1 MKKLL
6 NNTNAIIMIGL
17 IGLLLG
23 ALFQWLILFN
33 HLTEANQKLDML
45 LDQEG
50 DIVCKVSIIDG
61 YYYYVCDEVIAK
73 MPSL

>member
-17 IGLLLG
+17 IGIIFG
-23 ALFQWLILFN
+23 MLFQWYYLYNGIIN
-33 HLTEANQKLDML
+33 ANQKLDML

-50 DIVCKVSIIDG
+50 DIVCKVSIMDG
-61 YYYYVCDEVIAK
+61 YYYYVCDEVITK
-73 MPSL
+73 TPSL

>member
-17 IGLLLG
+17 IGIIFG
-23 ALFQWLILFN
+23 MLFQWYYLYNGIIN
-33 HLTEANQKLDML
+33 ANQKLDML

-50 DIVCKVSIIDG
+50 DIVCKVSVMGG
-61 YYYYVCDEVIAK
+61 YYYYVCDEVITK

>member
-23 ALFQWLILFN
+23 SIIQWNILFN

-45 LDQEG
+45 LDEK
-50 DIVCKVSIIDG
+50 DYTVCRIVKINNG
-61 YYYYVCDEVIAK
+61 YYFVCDETVGNTDD
-73 MPSL
+73 L